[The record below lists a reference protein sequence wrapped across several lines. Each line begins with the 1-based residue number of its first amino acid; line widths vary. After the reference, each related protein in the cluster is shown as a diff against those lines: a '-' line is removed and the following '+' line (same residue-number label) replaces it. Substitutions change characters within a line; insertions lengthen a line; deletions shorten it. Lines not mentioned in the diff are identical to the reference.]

1 MSRKRLTQIFPWLL
15 PWRKKQRRWFFYL
28 KMRFD
33 KRRYAKTLATDKTLP
48 YQLFSSSC
56 ALYNHSTGFSMTYQE
71 NKVFNLKLVAKQMDG
86 LLIYPGETFSFWQ
99 LARYADKHTPY
110 KDGLTVENGKLTVSP
125 GGGLCQMSNS
135 LFWLFLHTPL
145 TIIERHGHGVKEFPE
160 PNNDEIKGVDA
171 TIAEGW
177 LDLKVTNNTD
187 NTYQIRISFDEAQIT
202 TSIYSLHHPQL
213 RYEVNNGELHY
224 WQQGDTIQEEIAV
237 VRQAYDYDSQAP
249 MGQELLYTNQCIITY
264 QLPEGTIISRKE
276 PTHEQVTTV

>member
-110 KDGLTVENGKLTVSP
+110 KDGLTVENGKLIVSP

-202 TSIYSLHHPQL
+202 TGIYSLHHPQL

-237 VRQAYDYDSQAP
+237 VRQAYDYDSQEP

-276 PTHEQVTTV
+276 PTHEQVTTA

>member
-1 MSRKRLTQIFPWLL
+1 MP
-15 PWRKKQRRWFFYL
+15 
-28 KMRFD
+28 
-33 KRRYAKTLATDKTLP
+33 KTLATDKTLP

-237 VRQAYDYDSQAP
+237 VRQAYDYDSQEP

-276 PTHEQVTTV
+276 PTHEQVTTA